1 MNKAP
6 LIVAI
11 IWFAVAAGWGIMLIK
26 DLMAGGG
33 SATVL
38 FGLVTVVALFAAFS
52 NLRRYKSI
60 NKK

>member
-6 LIVAI
+6 LIVAL

-33 SATVL
+33 SATVM
-38 FGLVTVVALFAAFS
+38 FGLVTVVSLFAAFS
-52 NLRRYKSI
+52 NVRRYNSM
-60 NKK
+60 KKK

>member
-11 IWFAVAAGWGIMLIK
+11 IWFAVAAGWGVMLIK

-33 SATVL
+33 SATVM
-38 FGLVTVVALFAAFS
+38 FGLVTAVSLFAAFS
-52 NLRRYKSI
+52 NVKRYRSL
-60 NKK
+60 KK

>member
-11 IWFAVAAGWGIMLIK
+11 IWFAVAAGWGVMLIK

-33 SATVL
+33 SATVM
-38 FGLVTVVALFAAFS
+38 FGLVTAVSLFAAFS
-52 NLRRYKSI
+52 NVRRYRSL
-60 NKK
+60 KK

>member
-11 IWFAVAAGWGIMLIK
+11 IWFAVAAGWGFMLIK

-33 SATVL
+33 SATVM
-38 FGLVTVVALFAAFS
+38 FGLVTAVSLFAALS
-52 NLRRYKSI
+52 NVKRYKSL
-60 NKK
+60 KK

>member
-11 IWFAVAAGWGIMLIK
+11 IWFAVAAGWGVMLIK

-33 SATVL
+33 SATVM
-38 FGLVTVVALFAAFS
+38 FGLVTAVSLFAALS
-52 NLRRYKSI
+52 NVRRYRSL
-60 NKK
+60 KK